1 MHEGMRWLDLVRY
14 KIPVVH
20 KELDGTTVLQT
31 LTLAAD
37 DNRRVFQLPSSVKL
51 AGLPLNPR

>member
-1 MHEGMRWLDLVRY
+1 
-14 KIPVVH
+14 
-20 KELDGTTVLQT
+20 LQT
-31 LTLAAD
+31 MTLAAD